1 MKKKITLIM
10 GIVVVAWLL
19 SLVWIVPFLGLL
31 MTAIRPLNEIIHGW
45 WNFDSFNPM
54 FKNFLG
60 AWNHPTAPLSEGMRN
75 SLIVAIPATL
85 IPILVASIAG
95 YGFARFSFPIKN
107 YLFITIVL
115 LMAIP
120 QQMVAVPIFRI
131 MNRLGL
137 LNSYLGLILIHSAWG
152 SPWILF
158 FMRNFFTTLPIEVE
172 EAAKVDGTSDSQIF
186 FRIVLPMS
194 LPAIASAT
202 VLQFMWVWSD
212 FFLALIL
219 LYSPHKLVATQRIP
233 LMRGVYHVDW
243 GILSAG
249 AILVMLVPLLIF
261 IFLQRYYIKGMV
273 GWTIK

>member
-1 MKKKITLIM
+1 VKKKITLIM

-75 SLIVAIPATL
+75 SLIVAIPATV

-137 LNSYLGLILIHSAWG
+137 LNSYLGLILVHSAWG

>member
-1 MKKKITLIM
+1 MKKKLTLMM
-10 GIVVVAWLL
+10 GIVVAAWLL

-31 MTAIRPLNEIIHGW
+31 MTAIRPLKEIIHGW

-60 AWNHPTAPLSEGMRN
+60 AWNHPTVPLSEGMRN
-75 SLIVAIPATL
+75 SLIVAVPATI
-85 IPILVASIAG
+85 IPIFVASIAA

-107 YLFITIVL
+107 YLFVTIVL

-120 QQMVAVPIFRI
+120 QQMVAAPIFRI
-131 MNRLGL
+131 MKELGL
-137 LNSYLGLILIHSAWG
+137 LNSYLGLIIVHSAWG

-158 FMRNFFTTLPIEVE
+158 FMRNFFSTLPIEVE
-172 EAAKVDGTSDSQIF
+172 EAAKIDGSSDSQIF
-186 FRIVLPMS
+186 FRIILPMS

-219 LYSPHKLVATQRIP
+219 LYSPAKLVATQRIP

-249 AILVMLVPLLIF
+249 ALLVMLVPLLIF
-261 IFLQRYYIKGMV
+261 VFLQRYYIKGMV

>member
-1 MKKKITLIM
+1 VKKKLTLMM
-10 GIVVVAWLL
+10 GIVVAAWLL

-31 MTAIRPLNEIIHGW
+31 MTAIRPLKEIIHGW

-60 AWNHPTAPLSEGMRN
+60 AWNHPTVPLSEGMRN
-75 SLIVAIPATL
+75 SLIVAVPATI
-85 IPILVASIAG
+85 IPIFVASIAA

-107 YLFITIVL
+107 YLFVTIVL

-120 QQMVAVPIFRI
+120 QQMVAAPIFRI
-131 MNRLGL
+131 MKELGL
-137 LNSYLGLILIHSAWG
+137 LNSYLGLIIVHSAWG

-172 EAAKVDGTSDSQIF
+172 EAAKIDGSSDSQIF
-186 FRIVLPMS
+186 FRIILPMS

-219 LYSPHKLVATQRIP
+219 LYSPAKLVATQRIP

-249 AILVMLVPLLIF
+249 ALLVMLVPLLIF
-261 IFLQRYYIKGMV
+261 VFLQRYYIKGMV